1 MDQAQDQ
8 ILDTNLAF
16 GKEIQKFS
24 ETVPEGIVIT
34 SDPKAGTTLRPGAIV
49 DLIVSKGRQPIPVG
63 DWVGKDA
70 DRAERVLKRRGLKVE
85 RTAEYDDDVPAG
97 LVIAQDPDGGTLFK
111 GDTVSIRV
119 SLGPELVEVPNV
131 VAAGV
136 DSATETLTDLGFD
149 VVTQEA
155 PGYLGLGFVFSMDP
169 DAGSEIPKGSTITLY
184 LI

>member
-1 MDQAQDQ
+1 M
-8 ILDTNLAF
+8 
-16 GKEIQKFS
+16 
-24 ETVPEGIVIT
+24 
-34 SDPKAGTTLRPGAIV
+34 
-49 DLIVSKGRQPIPVG
+49 
-63 DWVGKDA
+63 
-70 DRAERVLKRRGLKVE
+70 
-85 RTAEYDDDVPAG
+85 PAG
-97 LVIAQDPDGGTLFK
+97 FVIAQDPDGGTLYK

-136 DSATETLTDLGFD
+136 DSATETLIGLGFE